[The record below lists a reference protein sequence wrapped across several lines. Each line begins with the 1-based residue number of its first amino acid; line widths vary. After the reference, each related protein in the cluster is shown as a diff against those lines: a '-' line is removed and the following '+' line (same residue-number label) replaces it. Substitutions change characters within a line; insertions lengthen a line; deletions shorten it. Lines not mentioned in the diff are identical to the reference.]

1 MEKMI
6 IVNQLIMWSECVI
19 FSCGVFL
26 FMPNF
31 VSLPVYTHAARLT
44 LTFAFHTHMY
54 SVLRRWHTC
63 RNRFEA
69 FSASSWWCPSM
80 LACRLR
86 QKRGRPLHRGE
97 LVDVAVG
104 QRALDAHVQRRQSRD
119 GVVEGG
125 AVRQVGLRRRGG
137 VAELQVCLA
146 VNVGGL
152 G

>member
-1 MEKMI
+1 
-6 IVNQLIMWSECVI
+6 
-19 FSCGVFL
+19 
-26 FMPNF
+26 
-31 VSLPVYTHAARLT
+31 
-44 LTFAFHTHMY
+44 
-54 SVLRRWHTC
+54 
-63 RNRFEA
+63 
-69 FSASSWWCPSM
+69 M

-97 LVDVAVG
+97 LVDVTVG